1 MLIPKY
7 EVGRT
12 TQYWVLA
19 HFSCTHYVLVWP
31 WPLTYSFQNSVT
43 LPGRLAEYIC
53 RICIWNIFTFLKYA
67 ATKCRFCASIARQPV
82 LPRQPFYVPQV
93 GGRVMLASKYEFD
106 TITQCWVIALFNW
119 IHFMTLWP
127 WPLTFWPWSLVT
139 WCNCVGIP
147 CAKFEVDTTY
157 RSELGWLEVSIA

>member
-1 MLIPKY
+1 MKL
-7 EVGRT
+7 VGPHSIEF
-12 TQYWVLA
+12 WHILA
-19 HFSCTHYVLVWP
+19 AHIMCLCGLDLWPIHSKIRSRYQDGLLNIYAEFAFETYLRFWNMQPQNADFVPPLLGNQCCRGNHFMSHKL
-31 WPLTYSFQNSVT
+31 
-43 LPGRLAEYIC
+43 
-53 RICIWNIFTFLKYA
+53 
-67 ATKCRFCASIARQPV
+67 
-82 LPRQPFYVPQV
+82 